1 MAGSWGAR
9 QLLPELLPRSN
20 FWEAQG
26 HVPALAPFC
35 ECHPRLS
42 VVRLPE
48 RARAKQHQGCLVETP
63 FVVRGRQCYEIT
75 SRLPNLNEMEA
86 LMILLILILLLLFGG
101 GGGYYA
107 FGPRGGIGI
116 GGIVLIILVVM
127 LLTGR
132 L

>member
-1 MAGSWGAR
+1 MRKSETR
-9 QLLPELLPRSN
+9 QDRS
-20 FWEAQG
+20 
-26 HVPALAPFC
+26 
-35 ECHPRLS
+35 
-42 VVRLPE
+42 
-48 RARAKQHQGCLVETP
+48 VETR
-63 FVVRGRQCYEIT
+63 FVIRGGQCYENT
-75 SRLPNLNEMEA
+75 SRLPNLNRVEA
-86 LMILLILILLLLFGG
+86 LMLFLILILLLLFGG